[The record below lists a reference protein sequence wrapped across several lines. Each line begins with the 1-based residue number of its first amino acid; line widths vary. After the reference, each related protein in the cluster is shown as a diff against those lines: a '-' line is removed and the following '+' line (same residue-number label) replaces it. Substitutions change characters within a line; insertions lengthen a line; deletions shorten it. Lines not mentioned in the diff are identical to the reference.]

1 MQTKAWLIVLVL
13 LCSAVQSRAELVVMK
28 FGATW
33 CKSCIIQDKHF
44 KTRAAQKVLKDFRIT
59 VWSYDADGHPEAF
72 KKYKVEALPYMR
84 LVDYDRKK
92 NTARTIRVTAQGEL
106 IPADK
111 LPAWL
116 MPLKE
121 KKDDY

>member
-1 MQTKAWLIVLVL
+1 MKTRAWLIVLVL
-13 LCSAVQSRAELVVMK
+13 LSSVAQSRAELVVMK

-44 KTRAAQKVLKDFRIT
+44 QTKEVRKVLKDFRIT
-59 VWSYDADGHPEAF
+59 VWHYDVDRHSGAHA
-72 KKYKVEALPYMR
+72 KYKVEALPYMR

-92 NTARTIRVTAQGEL
+92 NTARTIRVTVQGQL

-111 LPAWL
+111 LPA
-116 MPLKE
+116 
-121 KKDDY
+121 

>member
-1 MQTKAWLIVLVL
+1 MKTRAWLIVLVL
-13 LCSAVQSRAELVVMK
+13 LCSVAQSRAELVVMK

-33 CKSCIIQDKHF
+33 CPGCIIQDKHF
-44 KTRAAQKVLKDFRIT
+44 QTRAVKKVLSGLHIA
-59 VWSYDADGHPEAF
+59 VWHYDADKHPEAH
-72 KKYKVEALPYMR
+72 KKYKVEALPYML

-92 NTARTIRVTAQGEL
+92 NTARIIRATAQGQL

-116 MPLKE
+116 TPPKRRLE
-121 KKDDY
+121 